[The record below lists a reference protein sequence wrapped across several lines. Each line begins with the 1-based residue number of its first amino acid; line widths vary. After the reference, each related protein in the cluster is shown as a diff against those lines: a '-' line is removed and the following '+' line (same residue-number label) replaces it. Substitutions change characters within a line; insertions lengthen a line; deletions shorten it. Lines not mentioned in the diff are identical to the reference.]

1 MADTDTA
8 PAPARRKRRMI
19 QTRVEEV
26 RRLTPH
32 LIRVVV
38 GGDDL
43 ESFGAGEFT
52 DHYVKLQL
60 PPPGAPYSAPFDPE
74 DVKTHH
80 PKEPW
85 PRVRTYTVQD
95 YDAERRRLTID
106 FVYHGDTGVAGPW
119 AANARPGDGLQL
131 MGPGGAYTPD
141 PDADW
146 HLMVGDEAVLPAI
159 SASLQRI
166 PEGVPVHVLVE
177 VDGPDDEVA
186 LETPGDLRL
195 TWVHRRADDE
205 DLLARAV
212 RELAFPD
219 GTVHAFVHGEAATV
233 RAVRRH
239 LLVDR
244 GVPREA
250 LSISGYWK
258 RERTEE
264 GWREDKAEWNRLV
277 EEDAAATA

>member
-1 MADTDTA
+1 MPET
-8 PAPARRKRRMI
+8 APARRQRRMI

-43 ESFGAGEFT
+43 ERFGAGEFT

-60 PPPGAPYSAPFDPE
+60 PPPGATYSAPFDPE
-74 DVKTHH
+74 EIKAQH
-80 PKEPW
+80 PKEHW
-85 PRVRTYTVQD
+85 PRVRTYTVQE

-106 FVYHGDTGVAGPW
+106 FVHHGDTGVAGPW
-119 AANARPGDGLQL
+119 AANAQPGDGLQF

-159 SASLQRI
+159 SASLARI
-166 PEGVPVHVLVE
+166 PAGVRVHVLVE
-177 VDGPDDEVA
+177 VDGPADEVP
-186 LETPGDLRL
+186 LETPGDLHL
-195 TWVHRRADDE
+195 TWLHRRADDE

-212 RELAFPD
+212 RELDFPD
-219 GTVHAFVHGEAATV
+219 GTVHAFVHGEAASV
-233 RAVRRH
+233 RAIRRH

-244 GVPREA
+244 GLPREA

-258 RERTEE
+258 RDRTEE

>member
-1 MADTDTA
+1 MPET
-8 PAPARRKRRMI
+8 APARRQRRMI

-43 ESFGAGEFT
+43 ERFGAGEFT

-60 PPPGAPYSAPFDPE
+60 PPPGATYSAPFDPE
-74 DVKTHH
+74 EVKTQH
-80 PKEPW
+80 PKEHW
-85 PRVRTYTVQD
+85 PRVRTYTVQE
-95 YDAERRRLTID
+95 YDAEHRRLTID
-106 FVYHGDTGVAGPW
+106 FVHHGDTGVAGPW
-119 AANARPGDGLQL
+119 AANAQPGDGLQL

-159 SASLQRI
+159 SASLARI
-166 PEGVPVHVLVE
+166 PAGVPVHVLVE
-177 VDGPDDEVA
+177 VDGPADEVA
-186 LETPGDLRL
+186 LETPGDLHL
-195 TWVHRRADDE
+195 TWLHRRADDD

-212 RELAFPD
+212 RELDFPD
-219 GTVHAFVHGEAATV
+219 GTVHAFVHGEAASV
-233 RAVRRH
+233 RAIRRH

-244 GVPREA
+244 GLPREA

-258 RERTEE
+258 RDRTEE